1 MNTKRRLL
9 ILNALL
15 CGVLILGAT
24 QLYARWL
31 QAEMRLAQLDLV
43 APDAVPPSSSE
54 PRKRPAV
61 RAGAYRA
68 VVDRLLFSPDRN
80 PTVEVEEPEVVV
92 VQRPELPRLD
102 GLVDFGDGPTALM
115 AADATGKPEWLS
127 VGGKVGE
134 FVFNGVDGGKVKLL
148 WKEEEILAAPKEL
161 VGAKAKQAAARSKPR
176 ARRPAAG
183 QAAPTPAV
191 PEANMAADVPK
202 PIGGKHNIGTEFIP
216 GRYRADPG
224 DSSPDGTESGE
235 YRKVVRPSPFG
246 SQSWWEKK

>member
-1 MNTKRRLL
+1 VNAKRRLL
-9 ILNALL
+9 VLNALL
-15 CGVLILGAT
+15 LGLLILGAAE
-24 QLYARWL
+24 LYSRWL
-31 QAEMRLAQLDLV
+31 QAEMRLAELDVV
-43 APDAVPPSSSE
+43 APDAVPNSPVE
-54 PRKRPAV
+54 PPTRPAV
-61 RAGAYRA
+61 RAGSYRA
-68 VVDRLLFSPDRN
+68 IVDRLLFSADRN

-92 VQRPELPRLD
+92 VNRPELPRLD

-115 AADATGKPEWLS
+115 AADATGKPEWLN

-161 VGAKAKQAAARSKPR
+161 VGAKAKQAATKAAPR

-183 QAAPTPAV
+183 QAAAPAA
-191 PEANMAADVPK
+191 PAANLAADAPK

-216 GRYRADPG
+216 GRYRADPNDG
-224 DSSPDGTESGE
+224 APDGTESGE
-235 YRKVVRPSPFG
+235 YRKVVRQSPFG